1 MDDEREAQDAIV
13 QLLRVLSEVDLDGIG
28 DNLRDLDGATAR
40 RAMTGATML
49 AEALTRATLASQGVV
64 DALGVDL
71 TESEPHEPYRSRG
84 VRIDVHDDEAA
95 TALDPTSEA

>member
-1 MDDEREAQDAIV
+1 MDDENEAQDVIV
-13 QLLRVLSEVDLDGIG
+13 QLLRVLSEVDLDGLG
-28 DNLRDLDGATAR
+28 EDLRGLDGATAR
-40 RAMTGATML
+40 RAVTGATML
-49 AEALTRATLASQGVV
+49 AEALTRATLGSHGVA

-71 TESEPHEPYRSRG
+71 TEPEPHEPYRSRG